1 MRAFK
6 ILLVVLVMA
15 PILMGGH
22 CQVKPPP
29 IVIEPDDTADCG
41 AACDHLRALGCP
53 EGMPLMDGTSCVDFC
68 IQTQKDGFALAPS
81 CVVTIKTCDELE
93 SKCAKPRYHQDP

>member
-6 ILLVVLVMA
+6 ILLALLVMS
-15 PILMGGH
+15 PLLLGSH

-29 IVIEPDDTADCG
+29 IVIEPDDTDQCG

-53 EGMPLMDGTSCVDFC
+53 EGMPLMDGTTCEEFC

-81 CVVTIKTCDELE
+81 CVVTIEKCEELE
-93 SKCAKPRYHQDP
+93 KKCAKPRYHQDP